1 MQQNEL
7 NASSAPERLIRFGEV
22 LSRTQLSKTEIYRRI
37 HAGKFPPA
45 VKLGL
50 RAVAWR
56 EADVNGWIRNL
67 PQQHGVSRNGGC

>member
-7 NASSAPERLIRFGEV
+7 STIGTSERLIRFGEV

-37 HAGKFPPA
+37 NAGTFPA
-45 VKLGL
+45 SLKLGL

-56 EADVNGWIRNL
+56 EADIDGWIRKL
-67 PQQHGVSRNGGC
+67 TQQRSALNHGGR

>member
-7 NASSAPERLIRFGEV
+7 STSNAPERLIRMGEV
-22 LSRTQLSKTEIYRRI
+22 QFRTQLSKTEIYRRI
-37 HAGKFPPA
+37 NAGQFPAA

-56 EADVNGWIRNL
+56 EADICEWIRSL
-67 PQQHGVSRNGGC
+67 PQQHGASSNGGC